1 MNDDASFPKPLF
13 TVEEALA
20 ALGGVV
26 PRSTFYRHLQ
36 TGEVPCFRL
45 GGRRY
50 VPAAWL
56 AEVLDVGRS

>member
-1 MNDDASFPKPLF
+1 MDAATYLQTPFLS
-13 TVEEALA
+13 VDEVLA

-36 TGEVPCFRL
+36 TGEVPCLHL

-50 VPAAWL
+50 VPSSWL
-56 AEVLDVGRS
+56 VEVLSVGRS